1 MISKLTI
8 LAGFKNQT
16 SYLKD
21 TFFTSPFRLADVGQY
36 HTDNGLYLMIMSS
49 SPGLLDLDN
58 YDISIKTEAGARLQ
72 LQTQAYQRLFNMQ
85 KGALQKMTIEQES
98 GSSFSYVPHP
108 IVPHENSKFKS
119 HTIVHLQDNCELLLS
134 EIITCGRKHSGEYFR
149 FTSFQNLTEIYHHDK
164 LVLKDI
170 ILLEPQVVLPATMG
184 QWEGFT
190 HQGTLIYL
198 NTGTLSVSTYMEEIH
213 SIFKEEK
220 NMNYGLSEMAANG
233 IVLRI
238 LANGAEQL
246 FNYFKRI
253 QESFRSRHLTSELS
267 ISEKPQIVQP

>member
-16 SYLKD
+16 SYIKD

-36 HTDNGLYLMIMSS
+36 HTDNGLYGMIMSS
-49 SPGLLDLDN
+49 SPGILDLDN
-58 YDISIKTEAGARLQ
+58 YEISIKTEAGARLQ

-85 KGALQKMTIEQES
+85 KGAIQKMTIEQEP

-108 IVPHENSKFKS
+108 IVPHENSKFNS
-119 HTIVHLQDNCELLLS
+119 HTIVHLKDQCELLLS

-149 FTSFQNLTEIYHHDK
+149 FTSFRNLTEIYHNNK
-164 LVLKDI
+164 LVLKDT
-170 ILLEPQVVLPATMG
+170 ILLQPQEVSPGIMG

-198 NTGTLSVSTYMEEIH
+198 NTGTYSINTCMEEIH
-213 SIFKEEK
+213 SLFKEEK

-233 IVLRI
+233 FVLRI

-246 FNYFKRI
+246 FNYFIRI
-253 QESFRSRHLTSELS
+253 QESFRTRHLTSELS
-267 ISEKPQIVQP
+267 IPENP